1 MIMKKIFLFGG
12 VVAALMG
19 LASCDDSFDDWASL
33 KTADAPTASA
43 AYGLTFTG
51 SGTDIDMNAENLPDS
66 IDLVTV
72 ASTDTMVSNFIVK
85 NVTLN
90 GGKIAYRLVDGKT
103 ARVSVKDLDEAAKQQ
118 LKSQK
123 YEQRKLNVDVTT
135 AAVLKNGTAV
145 QVLGSVVQNETP
157 LKTPDV
163 DANGYFI
170 LGDGANGW
178 KQTEMLASTDGNYYK
193 GFMYL
198 NNNGFKFST
207 ETNWDG
213 TNYGAGFST
222 AKDAANMSLPDGYT
236 EGYYQVELDLAAKK
250 MTLTAITTIG
260 IIGDATA
267 SGWDA
272 STPMTYDKDSHT
284 WVLKDATL
292 KAGELKFR
300 ANDGWDINWGGTTDA
315 LTQGGANIKITEEGT
330 YDIVLH
336 ALADG
341 QAYCTLTK
349 K

>member
-145 QVLGSVVQNETP
+145 QVLGNVVQNETP

-163 DANGYFI
+163 DAKGYFI

-178 KQTEMLASTDGNYYK
+178 DPTKPLMMKETAEGSHIYKATMTTTGN
-193 GFMYL
+193 
-198 NNNGFKFST
+198 
-207 ETNWDG
+207 TNW
-213 TNYGAGFST
+213 F
-222 AKDAANMSLPDGYT
+222 
-236 EGYYQVELDLAAKK
+236 
-250 MTLTAITTIG
+250 
-260 IIGDATA
+260 
-267 SGWDA
+267 
-272 STPMTYDKDSHT
+272 
-284 WVLKDATL
+284 
-292 KAGELKFR
+292 
-300 ANDGWDINWGGTTDA
+300 
-315 LTQGGANIKITEEGT
+315 
-330 YDIVLH
+330 
-336 ALADG
+336 
-341 QAYCTLTK
+341 
-349 K
+349 